1 MYLIYMSSYN
11 EIVKNLY
18 VGSASALI
26 HKGIFA
32 VIVNCTKSLAGVS
45 GSIRVPIDDDE
56 SECDNLIKH
65 LRETNVLELIHVALS
80 KKRTVLVHCYAGI
93 QRSCAVVACYLIR
106 YHQMT
111 PESAIAFIRSK
122 RIIAFDDAPTF
133 LRAIETFYETI

>member
-1 MYLIYMSSYN
+1 MSSYN

-26 HKGIFA
+26 RKGIFA
-32 VIVNCTKSLAGVS
+32 LIVNCTKSLTGAP

-65 LRETNVLELIHVALS
+65 LNETNVLERINDALS
-80 KKRTVLVHCYAGI
+80 KKQTVLVHCYAGI
-93 QRSCAVVACYLIR
+93 QRSCAVCACYLIR

-122 RIIAFDDAPTF
+122 RIMAFDDAPTF
-133 LRAIETFYETI
+133 LNAIEKFYETI

>member
-1 MYLIYMSSYN
+1 MSSYN
-11 EIVKNLY
+11 EVVKKLY

-32 VIVNCTKSLAGVS
+32 VIVNCTKSLVGVP

-56 SECDNLIKH
+56 SECDNLIRH
-65 LRETNVLELIHVALS
+65 LRETNVLELIHTAIS
-80 KKRTVLVHCYAGI
+80 KGQTVLVHCYAGV
-93 QRSCAVVACYLIR
+93 QRSCAVCACYLIR

-122 RIIAFDDAPTF
+122 REVAFDDAPTF
-133 LRAIETFYETI
+133 LAAIDTFYETI

>member
-1 MYLIYMSSYN
+1 MSSYN

-26 HKGIFA
+26 NKGIFA
-32 VIVNCTKSLAGVS
+32 LIVNCTKSLIGS
-45 GSIRVPIDDDE
+45 PGSIRIPIDDDE

-65 LRETNVLELIHVALS
+65 LRETNVLERINDALS
-80 KKRTVLVHCYAGI
+80 KKQTVLVHCYAGI

-111 PESAIAFIRSK
+111 PVSAIAFIRSK
-122 RIIAFDDAPTF
+122 RIMAFDDAPTF
-133 LRAIETFYETI
+133 LAAINTFYETL

>member
-1 MYLIYMSSYN
+1 MSSYN

-32 VIVNCTKSLAGVS
+32 LIVNCTKSLTGAP

-65 LRETNVLELIHVALS
+65 LRETNVLERINDALS
-80 KKRTVLVHCYAGI
+80 KKHTVLVHCYAGV

-111 PESAIAFIRSK
+111 PVSAIAFIRSK
-122 RIIAFDDAPTF
+122 RKVAFDDAPTF
-133 LRAIETFYETI
+133 LAAINTFYETL

>member
-1 MYLIYMSSYN
+1 MSSYN

-32 VIVNCTKSLAGVS
+32 LIVNCTKSLAGAP
-45 GSIRVPIDDDE
+45 GSIRVPVDDDE
-56 SECDNLIKH
+56 SECDNLIRH

-80 KKRTVLVHCYAGI
+80 KNQTVLVHCYAGI
-93 QRSCAVVACYLIR
+93 QRSCAVCACYLIR

-111 PESAIAFIRSK
+111 PTSAIAFIRSK
-122 RIIAFDDAPTF
+122 RIMAFDDAPTF
-133 LRAIETFYETI
+133 LAAIETFYETI

>member
-1 MYLIYMSSYN
+1 MSSYN

-26 HKGIFA
+26 HKSIFA
-32 VIVNCTKSLAGVS
+32 LIVNCTKSLTGAP

-65 LRETNVLELIHVALS
+65 LRETNVLERINDALS
-80 KKRTVLVHCYAGI
+80 NKQSVLVHCYAGI
-93 QRSCAVVACYLIR
+93 QRSCAVCACYLIR

-122 RIIAFDDAPTF
+122 RSIAFDDAPTF
-133 LRAIETFYETI
+133 LNAINTFYETI